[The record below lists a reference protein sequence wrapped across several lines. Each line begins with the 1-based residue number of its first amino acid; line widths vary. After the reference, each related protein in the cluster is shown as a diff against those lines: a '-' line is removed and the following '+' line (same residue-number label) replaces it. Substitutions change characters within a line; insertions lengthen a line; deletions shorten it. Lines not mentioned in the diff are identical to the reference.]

1 MKRGWSVDAS
11 RKTTI
16 LAFGV
21 LALPIFFASR
31 TTSLWTAVALIS
43 LGTAAHQAVSSN
55 IYTIISDVF
64 PRRIVGSVTGLAGFS
79 GAIAAALVSE
89 LVGFILTATG
99 SYTVI
104 FGLFSVAYVLGWM
117 ILRIGIPTIRPIQL

>member
-1 MKRGWSVDAS
+1 VDAA

-16 LAFGV
+16 LLFGL
-21 LALPIFFASR
+21 LALPIFLASR
-31 TTSLWTAVALIS
+31 TASLWTAVALIS

-55 IYTIISDVF
+55 IYTIVSDVF
-64 PRRIVGSVTGLAGFS
+64 PRRSVGSVIGLAGMS

-99 SYTVI
+99 SYTLI
-104 FGLFSVAYVLGWM
+104 FGLFSVAYVVAWV
-117 ILRIGIPTIRPIQL
+117 ILRIGIPVIRPIRI